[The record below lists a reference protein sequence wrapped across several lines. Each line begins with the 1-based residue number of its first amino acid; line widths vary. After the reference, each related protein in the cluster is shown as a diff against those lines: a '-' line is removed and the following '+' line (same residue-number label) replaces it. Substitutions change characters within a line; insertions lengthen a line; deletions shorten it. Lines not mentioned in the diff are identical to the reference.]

1 MMGAL
6 GHAVLRRVIG
16 TSAFAMVTLMS
27 VAPAAACDFEPVKKQ
42 IDVVLD
48 QDKEKGARF
57 RKKVAEGS
65 DSLAV
70 LDRLVS
76 EEMREKIDICR
87 FYAAEYLA
95 KRGFPP
101 AH

>member
-1 MMGAL
+1 
-6 GHAVLRRVIG
+6 VLRRVVSIFMIAAAVS
-16 TSAFAMVTLMS
+16 TAH
-27 VAPAAACDFEPVKKQ
+27 AAACDFEPVKKQ
-42 IDVVLD
+42 IDSILD
-48 QDKEKGARF
+48 QDQEKGARF
-57 RKKVAEGS
+57 RKQVAEGS

-70 LDRLVS
+70 LERLVS
-76 EEMREKIDICR
+76 EDMREKIDVCR

>member
-1 MMGAL
+1 
-6 GHAVLRRVIG
+6 VLRRVA
-16 TSAFAMVTLMS
+16 SACAI
-27 VAPAAACDFEPVKKQ
+27 AAAVSTASAADCDFEPVKKQ
-42 IDVVLD
+42 IDIVLD

-57 RKKVAEGS
+57 RREVAEGS

-76 EEMREKIDICR
+76 EEMREKIDVCR

>member
-1 MMGAL
+1 
-6 GHAVLRRVIG
+6 VLRCVVSIG
-16 TSAFAMVTLMS
+16 MIAAVVST
-27 VAPAAACDFEPVKKQ
+27 APAAACDFAPVKQQ

-48 QDKEKGARF
+48 QDQEKGARF
-57 RKKVAEGS
+57 RKEVAEGS

-70 LDRLVS
+70 LGRLVS
-76 EEMREKIDICR
+76 EDMREKIDVCR

>member
-1 MMGAL
+1 MLRCVVSTFMIA
-6 GHAVLRRVIG
+6 AVVS
-16 TSAFAMVTLMS
+16 T
-27 VAPAAACDFEPVKKQ
+27 APAAACDFAPVKQQ

-48 QDKEKGARF
+48 QDQEKGARF
-57 RKKVAEGS
+57 RKEVAEGS

-70 LDRLVS
+70 LGRLVS
-76 EEMREKIDICR
+76 EDMREKIDVCR

>member
-1 MMGAL
+1 
-6 GHAVLRRVIG
+6 VLRRVVSTFMI
-16 TSAFAMVTLMS
+16 TAAVSI
-27 VAPAAACDFEPVKKQ
+27 APAAACDFTPVKQQ
-42 IDVVLD
+42 IDSILD

-57 RKKVAEGS
+57 RKEVAEGS

-70 LDRLVS
+70 LGRLVS
-76 EEMREKIDICR
+76 EDMRERIDVCR

>member
-1 MMGAL
+1 MIA
-6 GHAVLRRVIG
+6 AVVS
-16 TSAFAMVTLMS
+16 T
-27 VAPAAACDFEPVKKQ
+27 APAAACDFAPVKKQ

-48 QDKEKGARF
+48 QDQEKGARF
-57 RKKVAEGS
+57 RKEVAEGS

-70 LDRLVS
+70 LGRLVS
-76 EEMREKIDICR
+76 ADMREKIDVCR